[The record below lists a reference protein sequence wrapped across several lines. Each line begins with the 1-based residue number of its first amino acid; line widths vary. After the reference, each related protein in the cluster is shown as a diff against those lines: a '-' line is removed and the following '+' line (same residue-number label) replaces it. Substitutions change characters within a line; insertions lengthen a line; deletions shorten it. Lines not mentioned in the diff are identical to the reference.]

1 MNDPLSVADELI
13 DLLTTL
19 ATERKLEASLAAVV
33 EAARR
38 LTRAEAG
45 RVLVLDRLGQNLH
58 CIVGRNETVPAA
70 ATFSRA
76 IPLYDAT
83 RYFNVKD
90 PNAFCAVTGQIV
102 NLADVYAS
110 TGFDFSAVFEE
121 DQRTGFTTG
130 SFVVAP
136 LFSVDGLTL
145 GVLQLINLRLGPDA
159 SIGPLPESSE
169 RLVRSFAAHAAVAI
183 SNARLFEENRDL
195 IRQLD
200 KTNRELDEENKR
212 LRQAVEPDVSHGI
225 IGESASMRAALD
237 LARRAARSRVPVL
250 LLGETGTG
258 KDVFANAIHMMSACK
273 DKRFVVQ
280 NCAAL
285 PETLLESELFG
296 YKKGAFSG
304 AIADKKGLVQEADGG
319 TLFLD
324 EIGDMPINLQPKI
337 LRLLEQGEVRR
348 IGDTKAERV
357 DVRIIAATNAALHQ
371 KMAAGSF
378 REDLYYRL
386 SVFPITLPPLRERPS
401 DLSALIEFFLARAAA
416 NMRRPPPPLTPNAL
430 DALLRWRYPGN
441 VRELRNLLDRA
452 MLLADEG
459 ERIDLAH
466 LPPEL
471 RSASGPIG
479 SGKSGANKRAES
491 IPLLPPMNGAGLR
504 GQMRHYEALLI
515 EAKLREA
522 GWNQSRAAQLLQIS
536 RRSLVEKLARYAI
549 RQPDTL

>member
-45 RVLVLDRLGQNLH
+45 RVLVLDRIGQNLH
-58 CIVGRNETVPAA
+58 CIVGQNEVVPGAS
-70 ATFSRA
+70 TFARA
-76 IPLYDAT
+76 IPLYDAN

-90 PNAFCAVTGQIV
+90 PNAYCAVTGQIV
-102 NLADVYAS
+102 NLADIYAS
-110 TGFDFSAVFEE
+110 TGFDFAAVLEE
-121 DQRTGFTTG
+121 ERRTGFRTV
-130 SFVVAP
+130 SFLVVP
-136 LFSVDGLTL
+136 LCGVDGLTL

-159 SIGPLPESSE
+159 AIDALPQSAE
-169 RLVRSFAAHAAVAI
+169 RLVGSFAAHAAVAI
-183 SNARLFEENRDL
+183 SNARLFEENREL

-200 KTNRELDEENKR
+200 KTNTELSEENKR
-212 LRQAVEPDVSHGI
+212 LRQRAAEPGQGHGI
-225 IGESASMRAALD
+225 IGESGAMHAALD

-258 KDVFANAIHMMSACK
+258 KDVFANAVHKMSDCK

-296 YKKGAFSG
+296 YRKGAFSG
-304 AIADKKGLVQEADGG
+304 AVADKKGLVQEADGG

-324 EIGDMPINLQPKI
+324 EIGDMPISLQPKI
-337 LRLLEQGEVRR
+337 LRLLEQGEFRR
-348 IGDTKAERV
+348 IGDTRVERV
-357 DVRIIAATNAALHQ
+357 DVRIIAATNAELQQ
-371 KMAAGSF
+371 KMAAGTF

-401 DLSALIEFFLARAAA
+401 DLPALIEFFLARAAV
-416 NMRRPPPPLTPNAL
+416 NLGRPAPALTPAAL

-452 MLLADEG
+452 VLLVDEG
-459 ERIDLAH
+459 ERIDLPQLPAELRAAPGPLH
-466 LPPEL
+466 KRLDGIPLPP
-471 RSASGPIG
+471 
-479 SGKSGANKRAES
+479 
-491 IPLLPPMNGAGLR
+491 PLNGTGLR
-504 GQMRHYEALLI
+504 GQIRHYEALLI
-515 EAKLREA
+515 EAKLRET
-522 GWNQSRAAQLLQIS
+522 GWNQSRAAELLRIS

-549 RQPDTL
+549 RPRDTL